1 MPSKKI
7 KPKWLRFTEETNAL
21 DYLEKAYFF
30 IRETEYNRTAWKWV
44 ILSLHGAL
52 YGFAICALKGTNPER
67 VTDFKQKNKRTHKL
81 SNLPREI
88 KEQGFPEN
96 IKIKYNPSKEQLE
109 FKGAMSNN
117 ERRSLLG
124 LSIDEVYKEAIN
136 RLYLNYQFLIS
147 FPEALKRC
155 QDPDWM
161 HMTIMSKH
169 LILDNEQKESINVLK
184 KEFRN
189 KFEHYKP
196 TAWSIEI
203 HGMPQIAIDVLD
215 VIRFLAVETGN
226 YTHLNQSQI
235 RKVKSFVFQSKKLLR
250 NSQLYKAVHAAK
262 QTKR

>member
-1 MPSKKI
+1 MPSEII
-7 KPKWLRFTEETNAL
+7 KLKWLRFTEETNAL

-30 IRETEYNRTAWKWV
+30 IQETENNHTAWKWV

-67 VTDFKQKNKRTHKL
+67 VTDFKRKNKRTHKL

-88 KEQGFPEN
+88 NEQGFPEN

-109 FKGAMSNN
+109 FKGAMSGD
-117 ERRSLLG
+117 ERRLLLR
-124 LSIDEVYKEAIN
+124 LSRDEAYQEAIN

-147 FPEALKRC
+147 FPEALSRC
-155 QDPDWM
+155 QNSNYM
-161 HMTIMSKH
+161 RMTIMSKV
-169 LILDNEQKESINVLK
+169 LQLTREQKESINALK
-184 KEFRN
+184 NEFRN

-203 HGMPQIAIDVLD
+203 HGMPQIAIDVLN
-215 VIRFLAVETGN
+215 VIRFLALETGN
-226 YTHLNQSQI
+226 YTRLNQSQI

-250 NSQLYKAVHAAK
+250 NSQLYKTVQAAK
-262 QTKR
+262 